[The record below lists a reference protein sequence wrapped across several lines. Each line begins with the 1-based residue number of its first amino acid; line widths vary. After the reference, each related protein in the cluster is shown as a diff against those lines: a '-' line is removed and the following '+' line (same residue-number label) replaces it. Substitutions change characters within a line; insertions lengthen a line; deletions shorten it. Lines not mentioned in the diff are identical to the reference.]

1 VAVDNFLGVDR
12 LVMHRRVDV
21 FVPDHELGDVR
32 GHPVHDGVGD
42 EEPAQVVRA
51 EDQGLAAGVGDS
63 GVAEGIF
70 DMSRM
75 AASVI
80 GRFST
85 RRRRWNNS
93 GAGGFQ
99 MRSCRS

>member
-1 VAVDNFLGVDR
+1 MAVDNFLGVDR
-12 LVMHRRVDV
+12 LVIHRRVDV
-21 FVPDHELGDVR
+21 LVPDHELGDVR

-63 GVAEGIF
+63 AVAEGIF
-70 DMSRM
+70 EHVAD
-75 AASVI
+75 
-80 GRFST
+80 
-85 RRRRWNNS
+85 
-93 GAGGFQ
+93 GGFGDRPVLHSQAALEQQRCGWVQ